1 MFNYLNRVVR
11 CFFGLPT
18 ILRFAWLESAFLFS
32 KAFVCELLLIWTE
45 TFMIFAWF
53 ARVFVDVYCHHR
65 PTRVDRDVPGKVIWF
80 SSAAILLIIILIV
93 LGIFCFT
100 AFTLLKC
107 IKDITLWINLLRA
120 ITILAFKYCWA
131 LISFVTTTMVV
142 AHSMYAYQIV
152 TRSIRRILRATTP
165 WFEYSDQSDQHF
177 TTNSLIRRSIFVHV
191 IVWTTDM
198 FSLTYILGL
207 VILVTNIIIYKHQ
220 SPTQST

>member
-1 MFNYLNRVVR
+1 MFNYLNRVIS

-18 ILRFAWLESAFLFS
+18 ILRFTWLESAFFFS

-53 ARVFVDVYCHHR
+53 ARVFVDVYCRHR

-93 LGIFCFT
+93 LGIFCFI

-120 ITILAFKYCWA
+120 ITILAVKYCWA
-131 LISFVTTTMVV
+131 LISFATTTMVF
-142 AHSMYAYQIV
+142 AHSMYAYRIV
-152 TRSIRRILRATTP
+152 ACSISRMLRASP
-165 WFEYSDQSDQHF
+165 PYSDQHF
-177 TTNSLIRRSIFVHV
+177 TTNSLIRRSIFVYV
-191 IVWTTDM
+191 IVWATDM
-198 FSLTYILGL
+198 FSLIYILGL
-207 VILVTNIIIYKHQ
+207 VILVTNIIIYKYQ
-220 SPTQST
+220 SPTPST